1 MSTVPPDRAAIRRQ
15 ASEVGRVLAAELSR
29 PCNTGRGV
37 RTLIELTDG
46 TRLTVRLAADRLRE
60 LVERSAVGRVGL
72 ETEEYGFRFITISEI
87 VRVEQL

>member
-1 MSTVPPDRAAIRRQ
+1 
-15 ASEVGRVLAAELSR
+15 
-29 PCNTGRGV
+29 V

-72 ETEEYGFRFITISEI
+72 ETEEYGFRFITISAI

>member
-1 MSTVPPDRAAIRRQ
+1 
-15 ASEVGRVLAAELSR
+15 
-29 PCNTGRGV
+29 V

>member
-1 MSTVPPDRAAIRRQ
+1 M
-15 ASEVGRVLAAELSR
+15 
-29 PCNTGRGV
+29 

>member
-1 MSTVPPDRAAIRRQ
+1 M
-15 ASEVGRVLAAELSR
+15 
-29 PCNTGRGV
+29 

-72 ETEEYGFRFITISEI
+72 ETEEYGFRFITISAI